1 MNHKGEQQVSVFGVN
16 KSITLSHFSL
26 FNNCLFL
33 IGLTRAKI
41 HIQYMYNY
49 SVKQMSLI
57 AKISILHHT

>member
-41 HIQYMYNY
+41 QC